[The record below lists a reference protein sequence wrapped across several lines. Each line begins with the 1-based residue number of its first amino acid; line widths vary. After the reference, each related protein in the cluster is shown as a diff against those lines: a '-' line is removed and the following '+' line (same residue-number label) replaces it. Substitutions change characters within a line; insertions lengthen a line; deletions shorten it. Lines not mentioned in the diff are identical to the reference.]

1 MPAVV
6 LYQYMY
12 MTGHTSLVRPNC
24 KERRASPT
32 FAEAHVDSFVGYVV
46 DVKHHMHGTARLGG
60 VVVVEL

>member
-1 MPAVV
+1 MS

-12 MTGHTSLVRPNC
+12 NVGHTSLVRP

-32 FAEAHVDSFVGYVV
+32 FAQAHVDSFIGYVV

-60 VVVVEL
+60 IVVVEL